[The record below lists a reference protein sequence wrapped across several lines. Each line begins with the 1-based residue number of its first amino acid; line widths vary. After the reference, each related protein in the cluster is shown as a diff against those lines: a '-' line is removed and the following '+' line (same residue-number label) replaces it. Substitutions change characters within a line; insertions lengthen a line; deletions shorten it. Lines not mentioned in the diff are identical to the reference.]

1 MIVKC
6 SVCMYRGPEPQTEPQ
21 IVYYHSREE
30 RSPRRVRATY
40 SRSGRPNLEPDK
52 PADPTP

>member
-30 RSPRRVRATY
+30 RSPRRFRSTY
-40 SRSGRPNLEPDK
+40 YRSGRPNIEPDK